1 MSSPEGLRSDARRNH
16 EQVLDA
22 ARRTVLRHGPAIAL
36 DEIAKEAGVGIGTLY
51 RRFGDRDGLFKALV
65 LDALAQTQEA
75 AEKAGADH
83 EVGFDA
89 IEAYMVAALELRT
102 PALVPLLM
110 DRLDLHDAE
119 LGPQREAGAAVM
131 QDLIDRAH
139 DDGSLPRTV
148 TFADIGTLL
157 VRLSRPLPGPVTA
170 DADADLA
177 RRQLRL
183 ALLGMRHADEST
195 FDHVGMSREELAG
208 D

>member
-1 MSSPEGLRSDARRNH
+1 MSSPDGLRSDARRNRH
-16 EQVLDA
+16 QVLDA
-22 ARRTVLRHGPAIAL
+22 ARRVVLQHGPTVAL

-65 LDALAQTQEA
+65 LDALAQAQEA
-75 AEKAGADH
+75 AEKADADH

-89 IEAYMVAALELRT
+89 IEAYALAALDLRT
-102 PALVPLLM
+102 SALIPMLM

-119 LGPQREAGAAVM
+119 LGPQRETGAAVL
-131 QDLIDRAH
+131 QGLIDRAH
-139 DDGSLPRTV
+139 EDGSLPRTV
-148 TFADIGTLL
+148 TFADLGTLL
-157 VRLSRPLPGPVTA
+157 VRLSRPLPGAVPA
-170 DADADLA
+170 EADADLA

-195 FDHVGMSREELAG
+195 LDRVGMSREELSS